1 MEMNDR
7 MGRGVDGKYIYMA
20 LKKKRPNLKQPFT
33 PFTFTSI
40 SSYTCSHPAPFSKLP
55 REIQTNL

>member
-20 LKKKRPNLKQPFT
+20 LKKKETKFKTTIYPFHLHL
-33 PFTFTSI
+33 
-40 SSYTCSHPAPFSKLP
+40 Y
-55 REIQTNL
+55 